1 VGSRAGGRAEI
12 FQEIGLGKHRVRV
25 RYRVRVEAR
34 VRVQARVM
42 VRARAMIRARGR
54 GRGGGRVLVRVRDR
68 ARFGRD
74 RPELGHLSSGTQK
87 MHRSPK

>member
-1 VGSRAGGRAEI
+1 MWVRGRGGRAEI
-12 FQEIGLGKHRVRV
+12 FQEIGLGKHRV
-25 RYRVRVEAR
+25 RVRVEAR